1 VASTVARTV
10 TVSLVAL
17 LGVVSPAGAVT
28 VDSSGGTTYQ
38 GGVQGGSPAGSG
50 SSPEAVDAPSSTP
63 TRNPARTSNGG
74 AGFHP
79 GLSDR
84 RPPVI
89 TRLEVTRGSERRG
102 RPVRVKYL
110 IRDRAAKV
118 RVTVSF
124 VRPGHG
130 SVFRARLGWQRTA
143 RLHSY
148 TWSAAEEDRLVPDG
162 SYEIRVNARDPGGN
176 HLARRTTVQRLLD
189 TPPPPAAAV
198 SGDHRFPVGG
208 AYSFGGADARF
219 GAGRPG
225 HIHQGQDIV
234 ASAGTPVVAPA
245 TGVITWR
252 AYQASGAGHYLV
264 MHADGERYDYVFMHL
279 QSGSMLVTKGQRV
292 TAGQQ
297 LGRVGATGSADG
309 PHLHFEIWDG
319 PWYNGGHPVD
329 PLPFLRAWAT

>member
-1 VASTVARTV
+1 MAPA
-10 TVSLVAL
+10 
-17 LGVVSPAGAVT
+17 AGAVT
-28 VDSSGGTTYQ
+28 VGSSGGTTYQ
-38 GGVQGGSPAGSG
+38 GAQGGSPQSSG
-50 SSPEAVDAPSSTP
+50 TAPETVGVPAPSPPASSTP
-63 TRNPARTSNGG
+63 AKKVSAHSGG

-89 TRLEVTRGSERRG
+89 TRLEVSRGSERRG
-102 RPVRVKYL
+102 RPVRVRYL
-110 IRDRAAKV
+110 IRDRASKV
-118 RVTVSF
+118 RVTVAF

-130 SVFRARLGWQRTA
+130 TVFRARLGWQRTA
-143 RLHSY
+143 RTHSFV
-148 TWSAAEEDRLVPDG
+148 WAAAEEQRLVPDG

-176 HLARRTTVQRLLD
+176 HLARSTTVQRLID
-189 TPPPPAAAV
+189 TPPPPPTAV
-198 SGDHRFPVGG
+198 SGSHRFPVAG

-225 HIHQGQDIV
+225 HIHQGQDII
-234 ASAGTPVVAPA
+234 ASSGTPVVAPA
-245 TGVITWR
+245 NGVITWR
-252 AYQASGAGHYLV
+252 AYQADGAGYYLV

-279 QSGSMLVTKGQRV
+279 QPDVLVSKGQRV

-319 PWYNGGHPVD
+319 TWYNGGHAID